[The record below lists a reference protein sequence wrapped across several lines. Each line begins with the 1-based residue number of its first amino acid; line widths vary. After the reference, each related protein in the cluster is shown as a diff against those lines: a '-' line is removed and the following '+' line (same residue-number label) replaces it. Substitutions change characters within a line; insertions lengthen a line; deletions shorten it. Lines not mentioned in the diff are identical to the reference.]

1 MREATQGSRW
11 KSSDL
16 WETLEQMVRGRV
28 QEFIQEILEDEV
40 TEFLGGRAKSQRR
53 ASVEGGPK
61 GYRNGYGKPRNL
73 TLASGTVEVCRPAGR
88 RECRR
93 LGCRRGGHRR
103 LGGAPSGRPTRFGD
117 QSPR

>member
-40 TEFLGGRAKSQRR
+40 TEFLGGRAKLQRMPTVSLTPPSPIR
-53 ASVEGGPK
+53 LLRVPQTAIVFPLVAS
-61 GYRNGYGKPRNL
+61 
-73 TLASGTVEVCRPAGR
+73 RPLVLILIVATF
-88 RECRR
+88 
-93 LGCRRGGHRR
+93 
-103 LGGAPSGRPTRFGD
+103 S
-117 QSPR
+117 S